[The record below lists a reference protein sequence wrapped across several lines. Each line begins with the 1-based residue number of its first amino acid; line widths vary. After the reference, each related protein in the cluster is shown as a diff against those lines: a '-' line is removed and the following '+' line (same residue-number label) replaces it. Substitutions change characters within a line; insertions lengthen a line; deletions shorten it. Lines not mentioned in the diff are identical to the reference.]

1 MDNKKKKIA
10 LLLCSTGNE
19 AFAVGNVIIGAK
31 KYLFQNLKDEDYDVV
46 FYTDKLE
53 PNDENALKKIF
64 PRIIIRI
71 YKPPFDNITKNTDMF
86 TYYSLFT
93 YARFEGFDMLDDYRQ
108 LFYIDTDVVI
118 QKDIS
123 HVFDIKGD
131 YNVCYYGN
139 DIKIIDKLKNNAN
152 QKTIENIIKD
162 GYSLDKKEIMAGIYI
177 LNDTLHCYKEMK
189 KWLYDFVIKY
199 KLNDEDTLSI
209 AMEHFNIKVNELDK
223 RYNCLP
229 WSEIAKYAYILHSIG
244 PKKFWRDTYNKDWED
259 NNKIWTEYG
268 GNTTYNEIYKKRK
281 IIDKIVWLIPSYNL
295 RNKIRGFLLKKIGL
309 SAR

>member
-229 WSEIAKYAYILHSIG
+229 WSEIAKDAYILHSIG

>member
-1 MDNKKKKIA
+1 MKKKFA

-31 KYLFQNLKDEDYDVV
+31 KYLFQNLKDEEYDVV

-53 PNDENALKKIF
+53 PNDEKALKTIF

-71 YKPPFDNITKNTDMF
+71 YKPPFDNRTQNTDMF
-86 TYYSLFT
+86 TYYSQFT
-93 YARFEGFDMLDDYRQ
+93 YARFEGFDLLDNYKQ

-123 HVFDIKGD
+123 HIINIKGD
-131 YNVCYYGN
+131 WNICYYG
-139 DIKIIDKLKNNAN
+139 DDVKIIDKLKNNASE
-152 QKTIENIIKD
+152 KTIKNIEKEGFD
-162 GYSLDKKEIMAGIYI
+162 LRRKEIMAGIYI
-177 LNDTLHCYKEMK
+177 INDTLPRYKEMK

-199 KLNDEDTLSI
+199 KLNDEDALSI
-209 AMEHFNIKVNELDK
+209 AMQYFNVEINELDK

-229 WSEIAKYAYILHSIG
+229 WSEISEDAYILHSIG
-244 PKKFWRDTYNKDWED
+244 PKKFWRDTYNKDWEE
-259 NNKIWTEYG
+259 NNKIWIEAG

-281 IIDKIVWLIPSYNL
+281 MIDKIVWIIPNYNL

-309 SAR
+309 SGR